1 MNTRKLKESLASEDE
16 RRLWVRFGV
25 AQFKPDDPRVSKIEA
40 AIKREAAE

>member
-1 MNTRKLKESLASEDE
+1 LASEDE